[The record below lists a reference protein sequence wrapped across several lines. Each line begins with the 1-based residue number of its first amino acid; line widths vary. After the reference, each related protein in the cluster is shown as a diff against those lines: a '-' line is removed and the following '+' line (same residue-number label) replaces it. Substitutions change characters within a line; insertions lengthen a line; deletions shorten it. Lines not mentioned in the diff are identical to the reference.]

1 MISNKMIRRFLAI
14 GLITA
19 VFISC
24 SEKSERGFT
33 INGNIKN
40 GNAAWVYLEEIPVTT
55 MQPRVVDS
63 ISLGKNGR
71 FTLKADPKEESVFQ
85 VRLGRNSYPIATLI
99 NDVSKITL
107 NAESGTT
114 NDVFSGEYE
123 VKGSPASLQM
133 KDFIHG
139 YSSRLKEIYFQDLK
153 IDSLK
158 KANADSNI
166 LQTLEAEREKAS
178 IGFKEFAIQTVRQ
191 STSPALSMLA
201 LSYYQTT
208 ANQNPQ
214 LNFEAISN
222 EDISTILND
231 IANRFPQ
238 HNGIASIKKMVDAQ
252 IPKSTGWV
260 GKTAPDIVLA
270 DTKGNEIKL
279 SSFHGRYVLV
289 DFWASWCRPCRAE
302 NPNVVKAYNNF
313 NKKNFTVLGV
323 SLDMDKNAWLK
334 AIKDDGLTWSHIS
347 DLKQWQSAVVPLY
360 KLESI
365 PFNVLVDPE
374 GKIIAQDL
382 RGKMIES
389 KLREVLR

>member
-1 MISNKMIRRFLAI
+1 MISNKILNRFFAI
-14 GLITA
+14 VFITA
-19 VFISC
+19 VSISC
-24 SEKSERGFT
+24 SEKTERGFT

-40 GNAAWVYLEEIPVTT
+40 SSDAWVYLEEIPVTT
-55 MQPRVVDS
+55 MQPRIVDS
-63 ISLGKNGR
+63 ASLGKNGR

-85 VRLGRNSYPIATLI
+85 VRLSKNAYPVATVI
-99 NDVSKITL
+99 NDVSRITL
-107 NAESGTT
+107 NTESRTA
-114 NDVFSGEYE
+114 NDGFAGDYE

-133 KDFIHG
+133 KDFIQG

-158 KANADSNI
+158 KANTNANI
-166 LQTLEAEREKAS
+166 LQPLEAEREKAAA
-178 IGFKEFAIQTVRQ
+178 GFKEFAIQTVSR

-214 LNFEAISN
+214 LKFEAISN
-222 EDISTILND
+222 EDISAILND

-238 HNGIASIKKMVDAQ
+238 HTGIASIKKMVDAQ
-252 IPKSTGWV
+252 MPKETGWV

-279 SSFHGRYVLV
+279 SSFHGKYVLV

-334 AIKDDGLTWSHIS
+334 AIKDDGLTWTHIS
-347 DLKQWQSAVVPLY
+347 DLKQWQSVVVPLY
-360 KLESI
+360 KIESI
-365 PFNVLVDPE
+365 PFNVLIDPE
-374 GKIIAQDL
+374 GKIIAENL
-382 RGKMIES
+382 RGKMIEA
-389 KLREVLR
+389 KLQEVLR